1 MSKLYETRDPIH
13 GFIQFNAWEREI
25 INHPVFQRLR
35 RIRQLGLTEMVYPG
49 AAHTRFEHSLGV
61 MHVATKLFDQIVKRQ
76 KIYLKKLLNCN
87 DEDFAR
93 TRTIIRLAAL
103 LHDIGHSPFSHAG
116 EGLMPLI
123 KSGDR
128 FYGHEDYSAAI
139 IELILRDVIENHP
152 LNKDHI
158 KAHTVANYL
167 RGIPALGRELLIW
180 RSIVSSQ
187 LDADRADYLLRDS
200 HHIGVAYGH
209 FDLDRILITI
219 CVGTDPETE
228 APILV
233 VEEGG
238 GHAVEGLIL
247 ARYMMFTQVYFQHT
261 RRVFDYHTTELMKF
275 LLRDIRSCCS
285 IGSTFPPPVTEAN
298 IRSYLEW
305 CDNRVWG
312 FIIQGKGGE
321 HGARIISRNHYRRI
335 HETTEV
341 PTGEEVDI
349 AEALFHKFKEYG
361 ACLDLAES
369 SWYKLKDDDISIL
382 TRDGT
387 VIPLSVWSSFI
398 ASLKPVSQRRVYVDV
413 SIREQAESYRDKLL
427 KAL

>member
-1 MSKLYETRDPIH
+1 MPKLYEIRDAIH

-35 RIRQLGLTEMVYPG
+35 RIRQLGLTDMVYPG
-49 AAHTRFEHSLGV
+49 AVHTRFEHSLGV
-61 MHVATKLFDQIVKRQ
+61 MHVATRMFDHIVKRDRSH
-76 KIYLKKLLNCN
+76 LKKLLNCN
-87 DEDFAR
+87 DEDFTR

-103 LHDIGHSPFSHAG
+103 LHDIGHSPFSHVG
-116 EGLMPLI
+116 EGLMPL
-123 KSGDR
+123 KKGGSR
-128 FYGHEDYSAAI
+128 SYAHEDYSASI
-139 IELILRDVIENHP
+139 IELMLEDVIEDHP
-152 LNKDHI
+152 LNKDRI
-158 KAHTVANYL
+158 KAAVVADFL
-167 RGIPALGRELLIW
+167 KGIPALGRELLIW
-180 RSIVSSQ
+180 KSIISSQ

-209 FDLDRILITI
+209 FDLDRILVTI
-219 CVGTDPETE
+219 CVRTDPETE

-233 VEEGG
+233 VKEGG

-261 RRVFDYHTTELMKF
+261 RRVFDYHVTELMKF
-275 LLRDIRSCCS
+275 LLGDIRSCCS
-285 IGSTFPPPVTEAN
+285 RDSTFPPPVTEAN

-312 FIIQGKGGE
+312 LIMQGKSGD

-335 HETTEV
+335 HETPEV
-341 PTGEEVDI
+341 PTGEEVEI
-349 AEALFHKFKEYG
+349 AEALFHKFKESG

-369 SWYKLKDDDISIL
+369 SWYKLEGDDIPIL
-382 TRDGT
+382 TKDNT

-398 ASLKPVSQRRVYVDV
+398 ASLKPVSQRRVYVDG
-413 SIREQAESYRDKLL
+413 SIREQAECYRDKLL